1 MTIIGI
7 KKYKTEVVGGLNRWL
22 ALVSPIIV
30 VYLLTDAIERIDKFI
45 SNKFRIVQRNL
56 YGAHA
61 HTIESWSRI
70 WLVGWLAGC
79 ASDHKCAVEF
89 SLAAHKIHTHT
100 HYVFDEWPHTCAHRL
115 LGRQQV

>member
-45 SNKFRIVQRNL
+45 SNKFRIV
-56 YGAHA
+56 
-61 HTIESWSRI
+61 
-70 WLVGWLAGC
+70 
-79 ASDHKCAVEF
+79 
-89 SLAAHKIHTHT
+89 
-100 HYVFDEWPHTCAHRL
+100 
-115 LGRQQV
+115 